1 MKYKTLTINN
11 QFKSNI
17 CAFLN
22 SFNNIFITWELP
34 DEQCGRLLLCTS
46 LGVDCPLLEDMDVG
60 VIGPLEDR
68 VERSGVPISLS
79 LELDVDIGSS
89 ISLEDV

>member
-1 MKYKTLTINN
+1 
-11 QFKSNI
+11 
-17 CAFLN
+17 
-22 SFNNIFITWELP
+22 
-34 DEQCGRLLLCTS
+34 
-46 LGVDCPLLEDMDVG
+46 MDVG

-68 VERSGVPISLS
+68 VERRGVPISLS

>member
-1 MKYKTLTINN
+1 MKSKTLTINN
-11 QFKSNI
+11 QFKIQHLCIS
-17 CAFLN
+17 
-22 SFNNIFITWELP
+22 SNNIFITWELP